1 MAAID
6 FNNVVDLYIRV
17 STSEQAEEGYSV
29 AEQEERLRSYCAAY
43 NYTINAVH
51 VDPGFSGAS
60 LDRPAIKKVMSD
72 VEHGRC
78 KKVEAGP
85 ALPLSEGHSDPV
97 GGRIPCERL

>member
-43 NYTINAVH
+43 NYTINA
-51 VDPGFSGAS
+51 
-60 LDRPAIKKVMSD
+60 DRKSV
-72 VEHGRC
+72 V
-78 KKVEAGP
+78 
-85 ALPLSEGHSDPV
+85 
-97 GGRIPCERL
+97 